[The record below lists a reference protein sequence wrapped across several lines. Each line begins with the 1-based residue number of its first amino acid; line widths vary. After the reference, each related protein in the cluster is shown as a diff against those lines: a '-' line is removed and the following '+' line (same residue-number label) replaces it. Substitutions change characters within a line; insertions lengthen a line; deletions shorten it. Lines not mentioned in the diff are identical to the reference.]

1 MKDFKKIALVGAGNF
16 GFALASHLDRQEE
29 DKLQIYLYDH
39 RQTTIDY
46 IAKKRTHPQFFPTIS
61 LSERVILTNEYTELI
76 EGAQLIILA
85 MVSTALEN
93 VLEQIKP
100 LITGPV
106 TIVSIMKA
114 LDNDTGKVL
123 TEVIE
128 QKLAGLP
135 VTTAVLVGGTTGEEL
150 TQEQYLGMTLACKN
164 LEAAAQ
170 LAPVFANEYIQ
181 VQISDDILGVQ
192 YASSFKNL
200 ISLVV
205 GIVAGLGYSYGTQT
219 HALSLTAVECED
231 LAVSLGASHQTFAFA
246 SQCWGNDMVMSATGK
261 TRNRA
266 LGELLGEGML
276 FSEAIELM
284 KKQDKTAESA
294 NTLAILAK
302 VADLRNYPIL
312 QWLVKLSQGKAK
324 AVEILRLIAKKEI
337 L

>member
-1 MKDFKKIALVGAGNF
+1 MKDFKKVAIIGAGNF

-29 DKLQIYLYDH
+29 DKLQIYLHDH
-39 RQTTIDY
+39 RQQTIAY
-46 IAKKRTHPQFFPTIS
+46 IDKHRTHPQFFPTVN
-61 LSERVILTNEYTELI
+61 LSEKVVLTQEYAELI
-76 EGAQLIILA
+76 PGAQLIILA
-85 MVSTALEN
+85 MVSTALES
-93 VLEQIKP
+93 VLEKIKP
-100 LITGPV
+100 LLTEPV
-106 TIVSIMKA
+106 TMVSVMKA

-128 QKLAGLP
+128 QKLASLP
-135 VTTAVLVGGTTGEEL
+135 VTTAALVGGTTGEEL

-164 LEAAAQ
+164 LAVAQQ

-181 VQISDDILGVQ
+181 IQVSDDILGAQ

-219 HALSLTAVECED
+219 HALSLTAAECED
-231 LAVSLGASHQTFAFA
+231 LAVSLGASHQTFTFA

-276 FSEAIELM
+276 FTEAIALM

-302 VADLRNYPIL
+302 VADLRQYPIL
-312 QWLVKLSQGKAK
+312 SWLVKLSQEKAP
-324 AVEILRLIAKKEI
+324 AIQILNLIAKKEI